1 MSMTFLCSK
10 TSTKKEVK
18 KIPDGELKKK
28 IERVLAKEM
37 HYWDQQTALLKIV
50 NKAKIDFP
58 FGVVTISDDKGNEYP
73 MNVYPKEDIDKWRI
87 KWFGV

>member
-50 NKAKIDFP
+50 NKAK
-58 FGVVTISDDKGNEYP
+58 
-73 MNVYPKEDIDKWRI
+73 
-87 KWFGV
+87 